1 MGSYLVLE
9 FCDGGTL
16 DGFIVDG
23 PSSLHQAWSYF
34 RDVLLALNYLHS
46 WVRFRTKTVP
56 WVPRNLSHRCE
67 ASAFADRA
75 SRIAM

>member
-46 WVRFRTKTVP
+46 WVRFR
-56 WVPRNLSHRCE
+56 RQCRGCRE
-67 ASAFADRA
+67 ISATQVR
-75 SRIAM
+75 SERIG